1 MLLVSEPVLGAD
13 EKAALAAVIESGWV
27 TMGDRVREFEQ
38 TFARLHEA
46 EDSVAVGSCTAAL
59 HLILHALGIGPG
71 DEVLVPSLTF
81 VATANSVLYVGAR
94 PVFVDIESPAV
105 PLMSLDEAEAK
116 CTARTKA
123 VIIVHFGGY
132 LAHRD
137 AWQAF
142 ARRKGLLLIEDAAHA
157 PGLPAAGTFGEAAAF
172 SFYGNKN
179 MTTAEGGA
187 IIARSRSLRETI
199 RRARSHGMTSS
210 TRQRLDSRS
219 PDYDVTMLGFNYRM
233 DELRA
238 AVGLV
243 QLKRL
248 PEWNDIRRR
257 LSLHYRQLIAAAL
270 PVGNGPIHGSMAI
283 GASSDAGRASDRNQ
297 ATGRHRSAAQA
308 RYSDHRPLSPCTS
321 PDILQRSLPEF
332 SFAANRGICPTGAHA
347 TSPSPDDHGYRR
359 TRREFS
365 RSQHW
370 ARSFR
375 RRQSH
380 DHARL
385 GGPALRAI
393 SRDAMS
399 ACGVPSIFCVL
410 AWRRPFSRPSC

>member
-1 MLLVSEPVLGAD
+1 MLLVSEPILGAE
-13 EKAALAAVIESGWV
+13 EKSALAAVIESGWV
-27 TMGDRVREFEQ
+27 TMGDRVQEFEQ
-38 TFARLHEA
+38 AFARLHEA
-46 EDSVAVGSCTAAL
+46 EDSIAVGSCTAAL

-94 PVFVDIESPAV
+94 PVFVDIESPAA
-105 PLMSLDEAEAK
+105 PLMSLEEAEAK

-123 VIIVHFGGY
+123 VIIVHFAGY

-137 AWQAF
+137 AWQSF

-187 IIARSRSLRETI
+187 VIARSRSLREAI
-199 RRARSHGMTSS
+199 RRARSHGMTSG

-248 PEWNDIRRR
+248 PEWNDIRRS
-257 LSLHYRQLIAAAL
+257 LSLRYRQLIARHCPSVMVPFADPWPSAHHLMPVVL
-270 PVGNGPIHGSMAI
+270 PTAI
-283 GASSDAGRASDRNQ
+283 SRQAVIDRL
-297 ATGRHRSAAQA
+297 RK
-308 RYSDHRPLSPCTS
+308 
-321 PDILQRSLPEF
+321 
-332 SFAANRGICPTGAHA
+332 RGIQTTVHYPPVHRLTFYQNLY
-347 TSPSPDDHGYRR
+347 PDVHLPR
-359 TRREFS
+359 TDEFS
-365 RSQHW
+365 RRELTLPLHPRMTPETVDLVVNSL
-370 ARSFR
+370 A
-375 RRQSH
+375 
-380 DHARL
+380 AAL
-385 GGPALRAI
+385 GAELPAEAI
-393 SRDAMS
+393 A
-399 ACGVPSIFCVL
+399 
-410 AWRRPFSRPSC
+410 